1 MKGKLR
7 CVGCSTV
14 EDFRTYIEKDGAL
27 ARQFSPVRRSRVE
40 TIPSADPPKIYI
52 CESTPDETIEILR
65 GLKDPLQR
73 FHKVAILDNALVA
86 ATNIAAQ
93 FFAHKRSGHRL
104 RCRFMPALSNYRVCT
119 SRLPDSA
126 IDLIDETC
134 AQANLA
140 RSANSETVWKLQR
153 SRVVLEM
160 DIRSLQVC
168 RVLYT
173 FWDAHC

>member
-27 ARQFSPVRRSRVE
+27 ARQFSPVRRSCVE
-40 TIPSADPPKIYI
+40 TIPSADPPKIYV
-52 CESTPDETIEILR
+52 CESTPDETIQILR

-73 FHKVAILDNALVA
+73 FHKIAILDNALVA
-86 ATNIAAQ
+86 ATNIASR
-93 FFAHKRSGHRL
+93 FFAHKRLGHCL
-104 RCRFMPALSNYRVCT
+104 RRRFMPDLFNHT

-168 RVLYT
+168 RILYT
-173 FWDAHC
+173 FL